1 MPVAS
6 PPRASAVT
14 PITLAL
20 AMSAAVSCV
29 PSNDLDTY
37 HSAAGE
43 TTDALPLE
51 PGALASGGAAGGSAS
66 VSGGSGELPPTPSL
80 DPPVPGVGSATGSS
94 SNGDAGGSGAGS
106 GGGEPLLSLPDA
118 GPSPPPA
125 DAASAST
132 CAAEELTG
140 PNGHCYFFQSIP
152 LAWDAARSACL
163 GRGTGWDLVS
173 VRSAADSAFL
183 GDTLTFEA
191 WLGASDAAS
200 EGTWLWVVDDQ
211 PFWVGSGATGNAV
224 AGAYVNWNTD
234 EPNGVTP
241 DCARAL
247 PRSFGSL
254 NPDAPWADLGCELLL
269 GAICERYPAL

>member
-6 PPRASAVT
+6 LSRASAVT

-37 HSAAGE
+37 RSAAGE
-43 TTDALPLE
+43 ATSERLPLE
-51 PGALASGGAAGGSAS
+51 PGAPSAGGAAGGAS
-66 VSGGSGELPPTPSL
+66 TSGASGELPPTPAL
-80 DPPVPGVGSATGSS
+80 DPPAGVGSTAGSS
-94 SNGDAGGSGAGS
+94 GDGDAVGSGS
-106 GGGEPLLSLPDA
+106 GEGEPALSLPLPDA
-118 GPSPPPA
+118 GPSPPPD
-125 DAASAST
+125 DAAPAST
-132 CAAEELTG
+132 CAADELTG
-140 PNGHCYFFQSIP
+140 PNGHCYFLQSST
-152 LAWDAARSACL
+152 LAWDAARNACL
-163 GRGTGWDLVS
+163 ARGTGWDLVS
-173 VRSAADSAFL
+173 VRSAADSEFL

-200 EGTWLWVVDDQ
+200 EGTWVWVVDNQ
-211 PFWVGSGATGNAV
+211 PFWVGNGATGNAV
-224 AGAYVNWNTD
+224 GAAYVNWNTD

-269 GAICERYPAL
+269 GAVCERYPAP